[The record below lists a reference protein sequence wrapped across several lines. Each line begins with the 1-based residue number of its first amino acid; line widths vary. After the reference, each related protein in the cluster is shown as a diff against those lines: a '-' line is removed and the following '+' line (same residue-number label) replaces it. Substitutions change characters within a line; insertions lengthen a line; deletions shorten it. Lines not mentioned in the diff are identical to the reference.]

1 MRKGKKMV
9 VRAGRVIG
17 RVDDQHD
24 NVIHLPSSLS
34 RPEADAASQ
43 QSMPIAPS
51 ETSSDQKQK
60 EADQQLLHQLIKQV
74 HQLDRRV
81 QALDGDVAELKTEEK
96 EQSSLLELILEKVK
110 QNPYAVV
117 QNCLLG
123 ALMLN
128 VVFEVEKELMQAL
141 IKTAAEWVRIY
152 GPACMHM
159 IGEKA
164 PWDSLRSFAK
174 LIWSKLPG

>member
-1 MRKGKKMV
+1 MRKGKKFV

-17 RVDDQHD
+17 QVDKQHD

-34 RPEADAASQ
+34 RPEVDSASQ

-51 ETSSDQKQK
+51 ETSSDQELKV
-60 EADQQLLHQLIKQV
+60 ADQPLLHQLIKQV
-74 HQLDRRV
+74 HKLDRRV
-81 QALDGDVAELKTEEK
+81 QELDGDVEELKTEEK

-128 VVFEVEKELMQAL
+128 FVFEVEKELVQPL

-152 GPACMHM
+152 GPACINM

-164 PWDSLRSFAK
+164 PWDSLRTFAK
-174 LIWSKLPG
+174 LIWSKLGR